1 MLWLRMVELLQ
12 MGIYMAPRSLSKM
25 QAVKALKQK
34 EILENTERETLK
46 L

>member
-12 MGIYMAPRSLSKM
+12 MEISVQITSLSKT
-25 QAVKALKQK
+25 QAAKALKQK